1 MREFL
6 GSFFI
11 VSDLITAQ
19 IDKTTSVPGIIV
31 YTGKETIFEK
41 FSIPILILIKYS
53 PVINARITPKEIN
66 QTDKIPFCL
75 WS

>member
-6 GSFFI
+6 GSFVI

-41 FSIPILILIKYS
+41 SSIPMLMLIKYK
-53 PVINARITPKEIN
+53 PEINVKITPKEIN
-66 QTDKIPFCL
+66 QTDRDPF
-75 WS
+75 

>member
-6 GSFFI
+6 GSFVI

-19 IDKTTSVPGIIV
+19 IDNTTSVPGIIV

-41 FSIPILILIKYS
+41 SSIPMLMLIKYS
-53 PVINARITPKEIN
+53 PVINVKIDPKEIN
-66 QTDKIPFCL
+66 QTDRIPF
-75 WS
+75 